1 MTANH
6 LITALACIGANVI
19 IVVILHYTIFWWNK
33 YVANPIK
40 KWGYINEG
48 HKAMIFLKYK
58 LLDSIF
64 LRCTKFERATDLYLP
79 PRVAFIRRDA
89 FDAREED
96 FYQALYMQSQFTI

>member
-40 KWGYINEG
+40 KWGYIYEG

-58 LLDSIF
+58 LLDSIV
-64 LRCTKFERATDLYLP
+64 LRRTKFERAADLALP
-79 PRVAFIRRDA
+79 PRVVSISVHLLLELF
-89 FDAREED
+89 F
-96 FYQALYMQSQFTI
+96 